1 VRPLRRGGGV
11 TRTLPRAALG
21 LAVAVLIVD
30 QVVKYWVTGP
40 LGLNYLSAYRTITS
54 FFDLRYVA
62 NCGVSL
68 GLLHGDEAWWPW
80 VLVALTGAISIGVF
94 VWMLREKNRID
105 QLALGAVL
113 GGALGNIADRL
124 FRSPRCVVD
133 YADLH
138 IGDWRPFLV
147 FNVADVAIT
156 VGVATLL
163 IRAFLVRDKRQPST
177 ESSHA

>member
-1 VRPLRRGGGV
+1 MKRSIPK
-11 TRTLPRAALG
+11 AAIG
-21 LAVAVLIVD
+21 LAAAVLTAD
-30 QVVKYWVTGP
+30 QAMKWWVTGP
-40 LGLNYLSAYRTITS
+40 LGLDYLSAERRITS

-68 GLLHGDEAWWPW
+68 GLLRGDEAWWPW
-80 VLVALTGAISIGVF
+80 VLVALTGAISVGVL
-94 VWMLREKNRID
+94 VWMLRETNRVDRI
-105 QLALGAVL
+105 ALGAVL

-124 FRSPRCVVD
+124 FRTPRCVVD

-138 IGDWRPFLV
+138 IGQWRPFLV

-163 IRAFLVRDKRQPST
+163 IRAFLVRDKPQPSV

>member
-1 VRPLRRGGGV
+1 MSRRW
-11 TRTLPRAALG
+11 PAAGFALA
-21 LAVAVLIVD
+21 LAVLVAD
-30 QVVKYWVTGP
+30 QLMKWWVTGP
-40 LGLNYLSAYRTITS
+40 LGINYLSAARTITP

-68 GLLHGDEAWWPW
+68 GLLTGSEPWWPW
-80 VLVALTGAISIGVF
+80 ALVALTGAISIGVL
-94 VWMLREKNRID
+94 VWMVRERNPID
-105 QLALGAVL
+105 RLALGAVL
-113 GGALGNIADRL
+113 GGALGNIGDRL
-124 FRSPRCVVD
+124 FRDPPCVVD

-138 IGDWRPFLV
+138 IGEWRPFLV

-163 IRAFLVRDKRQPST
+163 IRAFLVRDKPTPT